1 MPQYKRCTNDSTTL
15 TKAGVR
21 SVHPHDAW
29 IMSLSNW
36 YFCLSYR
43 NFSQWLFSPIDAIH
57 TLTRTINCG
66 KLNCKTFLF
75 VFFLLI
81 QVMRYIIHVFCF
93 NSKFMYVNK
102 MQKKK
107 KKKKNRLFFT
117 DFRNKKWDI
126 YRVILWYIL
135 FRFWEGRKVTRS
147 AKFFTR
153 IHPRHSLVKCSEG
166 FIIRPKLAELG
177 PKR

>member
-1 MPQYKRCTNDSTTL
+1 MLSYPNQLLLIIMPQYKRCTNDSTTL

-93 NSKFMYVNK
+93 NSKFMYVKK
-102 MQKKK
+102 MKKK
-107 KKKKNRLFFT
+107 KKKIDCFLPILETKSGTYIESFCGTFYFASERDEKLL
-117 DFRNKKWDI
+117 DRRNFLPEFIPDI
-126 YRVILWYIL
+126 V
-135 FRFWEGRKVTRS
+135 
-147 AKFFTR
+147 
-153 IHPRHSLVKCSEG
+153 
-166 FIIRPKLAELG
+166 
-177 PKR
+177 